1 MERGVVVGGVLIA
14 ASFLLAVLLN
24 HSAADTAGPVGEV
37 HAQSALLPSTS
48 PSQPQGVVLDNPGFY
63 VGEAGLSPSE
73 RAGREIWYK
82 ATAGNSRFHTYTFQ
96 QRIGVLIDW
105 YRVLR
110 ADQRDDRFNAWGII
124 NDPGCCVP
132 GSTNCPAKSTDETYG
147 FDWCPGDEQLLQF
160 VGKQGYR
167 DPACD
172 FKEAAADTQ
181 DVHHRSKDQRQSPCD
196 LDFGTSTG
204 ALGFRKFPNPRFDAK
219 RWLAVNGSAASWEGY
234 GRKLSADKGNSDS
247 NASHLLDGSIEPP
260 FLIGISCGSCH
271 IAFDP
276 LNPPRDPAHP
286 EWANIKGAIGNQYTR
301 ISEILSSGMTHSA
314 LEFQVFSHARP
325 GTSDTSAVPTD
336 QINNPGTINALINI
350 SERPTFANETVN
362 KWRKVDACP
371 AGAAADS
378 KGSSADACWCEPGR
392 DGKCWQR
399 STQTETVHHILKGGE
414 DSIGALEALQR
425 VYFNIGSCAEQCW
438 VNHLTDLR
446 QLDPQQRNFGQTPF
460 DIGQCRRDCPNF
472 RAVEDRLQNI
482 MEFLMSTE
490 AHATDLRAARENE
503 LKKKNPAATYSPQ
516 AFTAD
521 LEREFGAGAIAR
533 GRDVFAERC
542 ARCHSSIPEA
552 KGGAFANRD
561 FMALDDKDRTACRL
575 DGQRSVDAG
584 HGRRHFSL
592 SRAALQ
598 SHGGSR
604 VAGVQLG
611 DAAPACCGS
620 CDSRA
625 ERRWTRLLPQHL
637 AAQPLGACALP
648 AQQRARARV
657 VRQTRDWRQRVLSF
671 ALCGCGRQA
680 SVRRQGAGML
690 EI

>member
-48 PSQPQGVVLDNPGFY
+48 PSQPQAVVLDNPGFY

-132 GSTNCPAKSTDETYG
+132 GSTDCPAKSADETYG

-350 SERPTFANETVN
+350 AERPTFANETVN

-371 AGAAADS
+371 AGAAVDPKS
-378 KGSSADACWCEPGR
+378 SSADTCWCEPGR

-399 STQTETVHHILKGGE
+399 STQTEAVHHILKGGE

-490 AHATDLRAARENE
+490 AHATDLRVARENE
-503 LKKKNPAATYSPQ
+503 LKKKNPAATYGQQ

-533 GRDVFAERC
+533 GRDVF
-542 ARCHSSIPEA
+542 
-552 KGGAFANRD
+552 
-561 FMALDDKDRTACRL
+561 
-575 DGQRSVDAG
+575 
-584 HGRRHFSL
+584 
-592 SRAALQ
+592 
-598 SHGGSR
+598 
-604 VAGVQLG
+604 
-611 DAAPACCGS
+611 
-620 CDSRA
+620 
-625 ERRWTRLLPQHL
+625 
-637 AAQPLGACALP
+637 
-648 AQQRARARV
+648 
-657 VRQTRDWRQRVLSF
+657 
-671 ALCGCGRQA
+671 
-680 SVRRQGAGML
+680 
-690 EI
+690 